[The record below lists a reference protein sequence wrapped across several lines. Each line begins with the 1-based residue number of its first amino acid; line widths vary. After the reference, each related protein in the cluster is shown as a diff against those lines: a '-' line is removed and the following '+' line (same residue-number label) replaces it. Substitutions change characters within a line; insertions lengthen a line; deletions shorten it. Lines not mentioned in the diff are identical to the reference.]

1 MLPSAKCTR
10 PLFQRRTGCGG
21 RPSGWHDIVTCQRL
35 VFVSGHKTDGEDD
48 DDELNRLTDVLGEKR
63 EKCANFIFK
72 KHTLTHSLNE

>member
-1 MLPSAKCTR
+1 MYATTLPTSNW
-10 PLFQRRTGCGG
+10 LRR

-63 EKCANFIFK
+63 EKCANFIK
-72 KHTLTHSLNE
+72 KNIHSLTH